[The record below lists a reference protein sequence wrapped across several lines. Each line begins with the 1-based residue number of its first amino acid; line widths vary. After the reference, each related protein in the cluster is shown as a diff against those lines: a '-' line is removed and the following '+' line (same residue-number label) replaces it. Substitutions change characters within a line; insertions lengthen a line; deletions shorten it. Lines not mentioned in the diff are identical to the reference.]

1 MKQKVNI
8 LFAILTGC
16 SFTFFSLHC
25 CGQNKNDTGI
35 NKLPETLHQQYN
47 STQHFDRAYKYARM
61 EFTFK
66 GSNKND
72 VIKWQQ
78 EFRHRL
84 KQTLGVDKIE
94 LQLLNYI
101 PHAEKQTVEDRGDFM
116 LEKWIIWTEPDIP
129 LPIVVLIPK
138 NKPSKLPLVIT
149 THGHGKNADQYDG
162 IYPRIVET
170 LSPEQPE
177 FSISVQAVKEGYIA
191 IAPTMRA
198 FGSTRT
204 EYYKQNDNSFSCRTQ
219 LMHDLLAGR
228 TPIGDR
234 VWDMSQILDWA
245 LQHLPVD
252 ETKVA
257 ITGNSGAEQF
267 LYLLQHV
274 TKESM

>member
-35 NKLPETLHQQYN
+35 NKLPEPLHQQYN
-47 STQHFDRAYKYARM
+47 SMQHFDTAYKYTKM
-61 EFTFK
+61 EFEFK

-84 KQTLGVDKIE
+84 KQVLGIDKIE
-94 LQLLNYI
+94 MWLISYI
-101 PHAEKQTVEDRGDFM
+101 PHPEKQIVEDRGDFM

-138 NKPSKLPLVIT
+138 NKPGKLPLVIT

-204 EYYKQNDNSFSCRTQ
+204 EYYKQNDNSFSCRT
-219 LMHDLLAGR
+219 
-228 TPIGDR
+228 
-234 VWDMSQILDWA
+234 
-245 LQHLPVD
+245 PVD
-252 ETKVA
+252 A
-257 ITGNSGAEQF
+257 
-267 LYLLQHV
+267 
-274 TKESM
+274 